1 MTRQKSLTTGGRKTP
16 GCSLTR
22 CLTRHALLITLTL
35 AVTPAW
41 AWQLDVVT
49 PDEQLLTRLDL
60 PESGRWC
67 LLWNHSVQGFQVEDC
82 FLVENGIL
90 LLDSTQT
97 PDFAAGLG
105 HIPGRGDLGS
115 DNNHGYRITNFNQ
128 PLPGN
133 QLVLRVGSMQVNH
146 RIAIERQ
153 LISLSELAF
162 DQRVIIRLTTEEP
175 IGSVTP

>member
-1 MTRQKSLTTGGRKTP
+1 LLASAP
-16 GCSLTR
+16 VW
-22 CLTRHALLITLTL
+22 AL
-35 AVTPAW
+35 
-41 AWQLDVVT
+41 QLEVVT
-49 PDEQLLTRLDL
+49 TDEQLLTRVDL
-60 PESGRWC
+60 PKGGEWC
-67 LLWNHSVQGFQVEDC
+67 LLWHHSVQGFQVEDC
-82 FLVENGIL
+82 FRVEGNTL

-146 RIAIERQ
+146 RIAVKHQ
-153 LISLSELAF
+153 SISLSELAV
-162 DQRVIIRLTTEEP
+162 DQRVIIRLATDEHT
-175 IGSVTP
+175 GSLTP